1 MNNKE
6 RLNEILIIRELR
18 RELGSFKNSNE
29 EKALI
34 LKALNDYEARLQLDI
49 RESINNKDI
58 LEGMNIESD
67 IDIVSVPIDEN
78 RPNYPELYIPETPD
92 ITKKNINILEGLLIN
107 ADLENISMDFKK
119 VFLKSLK
126 EYCRSLQELQLKR
139 KSLEESI
146 PELYQ
151 NSKK

>member
-58 LEGMNIESD
+58 LESMNIESN
-67 IDIVSVPIDEN
+67 IDVIQVPIDEN

-92 ITKKNINILEGLLIN
+92 IIKRNINIIEGLLIN
-107 ADLENISMDFKK
+107 TDIEEISMDSKK
-119 VFLKSLK
+119 VYLKSLK
-126 EYCRSLQELQLKR
+126 EYCKNLQELQLKR
-139 KSLEESI
+139 KKVEEEF
-146 PELYQ
+146 PEF
-151 NSKK
+151 KK